1 MKPFQFS
8 LQAVATVRENE
19 ETRAREAYAH
29 AVRLHR
35 QVVVKQQEIE
45 GGIQENLAE
54 CGQAFD
60 QGANAEKVVHIQ
72 AILRVLRARLKEFS
86 EDVARLQRAVDEK
99 WRQLVL
105 ARQRREVVGKV
116 HDRQLAAHE
125 AEAVRTDQLSMDEMA
140 ALRGAG
146 ALAYKGA

>member
-19 ETRAREAYAH
+19 EARARETYAH
-29 AVRLHR
+29 AVRLH
-35 QVVVKQQEIE
+35 QQAALKQQEVE
-45 GGIQENLAE
+45 GGIHESLAE
-54 CGQAFD
+54 CGQAFGE
-60 QGANAEKVVHIQ
+60 GAAVEKIVQIQ
-72 AILRVLRARLKEFS
+72 AMLRVLRARLKEFS
-86 EDVARLQRAVDEK
+86 DEAARLQRVVDEK

-116 HDRQLAAHE
+116 HDRQLAAHQ
-125 AEAVRTDQLSMDEMA
+125 AESVRVDQLSMDEMA

-146 ALAYKGA
+146 ALAYKGT